1 MSLNNKKCLFLV
13 QGEGRGHMT
22 QSISMKQLLE
32 KAGMTVC
39 VVLIGKS
46 NRREIPSFYY
56 ERINTSVIP
65 IESPNMAT
73 DKNKKAIKPVPS
85 LLNVIGKLPQ
95 FFYSLLIIHREIKK
109 NKPDVIINFYEPMA
123 GLYYFFF
130 RPKIP
135 MVCIGHHYMFNH
147 PEYTMPEGHFFAS
160 LGLKLW
166 TGLISF
172 GAKKKLALSFY
183 PFNDCKDKSI
193 YIIPPLLRREV
204 LNQETSNGNY
214 LLVYLLNSGY
224 MEDIIH
230 WHDRNRQVQIH
241 CFVDNKDIVDHYEY
255 DSTLTFHQLN
265 DKKFLEMMA
274 HSKGLVSNSGF
285 ESVCEAMYL
294 GKPVFM
300 VPVEGH
306 YEQFCNSRD
315 AAGAGAGIYDTSFRI
330 ERFLSYLSGSYS
342 ENKEFREWVKKS
354 EIAILKH
361 IHNVVYENNNVRQ
374 LRPYPSPAK
383 KAAYT
388 S

>member
-1 MSLNNKKCLFLV
+1 
-13 QGEGRGHMT
+13 
-22 QSISMKQLLE
+22 
-32 KAGMTVC
+32 
-39 VVLIGKS
+39 
-46 NRREIPSFYY
+46 
-56 ERINTSVIP
+56 
-65 IESPNMAT
+65 
-73 DKNKKAIKPVPS
+73 
-85 LLNVIGKLPQ
+85 
-95 FFYSLLIIHREIKK
+95 
-109 NKPDVIINFYEPMA
+109 
-123 GLYYFFF
+123 
-130 RPKIP
+130 
-135 MVCIGHHYMFNH
+135 
-147 PEYTMPEGHFFAS
+147 
-160 LGLKLW
+160 
-166 TGLISF
+166 
-172 GAKKKLALSFY
+172 FY

-193 YIIPPLLRREV
+193 YIIPPLLQREV